1 MGAPP
6 VLDGGTQVKTTCE
19 DDVLFSSL
27 DKAVEA
33 FGTLG
38 IVAPFPDADSEE
50 LPREF

>member
-1 MGAPP
+1 M
-6 VLDGGTQVKTTCE
+6 LDGATQMKTTCD
-19 DDVLFSSL
+19 DDVLISSL

-38 IVAPFPDADSEE
+38 IIAPFPDADSEE